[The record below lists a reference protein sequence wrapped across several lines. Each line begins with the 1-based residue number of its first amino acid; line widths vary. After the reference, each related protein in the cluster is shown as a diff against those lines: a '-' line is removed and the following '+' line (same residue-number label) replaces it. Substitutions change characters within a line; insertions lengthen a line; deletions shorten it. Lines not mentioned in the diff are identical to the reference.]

1 MEMKTRNKYLRFA
14 VCDINRQ
21 ANELASRFISE
32 YYKNKNEQPE
42 IEVFNDTEGVIG
54 AFRRQN
60 GFAAV
65 FIGMNSMDE
74 VDTAWVI
81 RKLAPNCPLVIM
93 SDSGDYSLE
102 GYRLDAFD
110 YWLKPLDE
118 KKMNRTLE
126 RLWHSPR
133 TGGANKGGL

>member
-1 MEMKTRNKYLRFA
+1 MNNATIKVA
-14 VCDINRQ
+14 ICDKIKDDGI
-21 ANELASRFISE
+21 AASDFISE
-32 YYKNKNEQPE
+32 FYINNNNQAE
-42 IEVFNDTEGVIG
+42 IQEFDDTETIID
-54 AFRRQN
+54 AFRLQN
-60 GFAAV
+60 NFAAV